1 MFTVLRNTW
10 ALFFGF
16 GIKKKKHFGSVL
28 DVIPF
33 FSSGSDDRKKK
44 YFRKDKNITKKKT
57 GEGHCTHK
65 HPQTSLFFFLLFI
78 IFFFCFLITRVTG
91 IVGQKV
97 WAFVY
102 TQIGPHTVSRPVF
115 VIQPRLV
122 CVYVCVS
129 ICYI

>member
-1 MFTVLRNTW
+1 MSFPSLAVDLTTE
-10 ALFFGF
+10 
-16 GIKKKKHFGSVL
+16 KKNISEKTKISQ
-28 DVIPF
+28 
-33 FSSGSDDRKKK
+33 RKKQV
-44 YFRKDKNITKKKT
+44 RAIA
-57 GEGHCTHK
+57 HISTHK
-65 HPQTSLFFFLLFI
+65 HLSFVSFFLS
-78 IFFFCFLITRVTG
+78 FFFCFLITRVTG